1 MTSKIYQVSCHKC
14 EKRFNTS
21 FALKQHLVKSHS
33 IRTLPKRISFVI
45 EGIEAPLPKPQRI
58 SKRAGPYHA
67 YKTWRESVL
76 KGINN
81 AHHPRPRGNF
91 EYHTSIYHMFYMF
104 VWASHVVVL
113 CFEELEVAI
122 DFTLFFNIQQNG
134 INRSSISFQLSSSD
148 SF

>member
-1 MTSKIYQVSCHKC
+1 MTSKIYKVSCHKC

-81 AHHPRPRGNF
+81 AHHPRPWGNF